1 MGRTLERALGERMA
15 VTPFLGDAMP
25 MIETRARCEML
36 GLLDRVSG
44 SGPEDQDEFNCEFC
58 FDKKKAEIFQVT
70 GNYCLCCWQQE
81 THPDV

>member
-1 MGRTLERALGERMA
+1 MA
-15 VTPFLGDAMP
+15 VTPFLGDGML

-36 GLLDRVSG
+36 GLLDGVSG
-44 SGPEDQDEFNCEFC
+44 SRPEDQDEFNCEFC
-58 FDKKKAEIFQVT
+58 SDKKNAEIFQVT